1 MIPETGN
8 ARVGTMPSFD
18 IVSKTDLAEV
28 DNALANMV
36 REMSQ
41 RYDFKGSQAKI
52 ERKES
57 ELVINADDDLK
68 LKQMHELLQGHLAR
82 RKIDAGVIDYK
93 TPEKAAGQAVR
104 QKAIIRHGID
114 KELAMRVVKEIM
126 DGKFKVQVSIQG
138 DELRVT
144 GKKRDELQAVIEHTK
159 GLSIEQPLQFVNFRD

>member
-1 MIPETGN
+1 
-8 ARVGTMPSFD
+8 MPSFD

-28 DNALANMV
+28 DNALANME

-57 ELVINADDDLK
+57 ELTINADDDLK

-93 TPEKAAGQAVR
+93 APEKAAGQSVR
-104 QKAIIRHGID
+104 QKAVIRQGID
-114 KELAMRVVKEIM
+114 KELAKRLVKDIKNE
-126 DGKFKVQVSIQG
+126 KFKVQVAIQG

-144 GKKRDELQAVIEHTK
+144 GKKRDDLQAVIEYVK
-159 GLSIEQPLQFVNFRD
+159 GLSIEQPLQYVNFRD

>member
-1 MIPETGN
+1 M
-8 ARVGTMPSFD
+8 AMPSFD

-41 RYDFKGSQAKI
+41 RYDFKGSQSKI

-57 ELVINADDDLK
+57 EITINADDDLK

-82 RKIDAGVIDYK
+82 RKIDAGVIDYQK
-93 TPEKAAGQAVR
+93 PEKAAGQAVR
-104 QKAIIRHGID
+104 QKAIVRQGID
-114 KELAMRVVKEIM
+114 KELAKRLVKDIK
-126 DGKFKVQVSIQG
+126 DAKFKVQVSIQG

-144 GKKRDELQAVIEHTK
+144 GKKRDDLQAVIEHTK
-159 GLSIEQPLQFVNFRD
+159 GLSIEQPLQYVNFRD

>member
-1 MIPETGN
+1 MRETGN

-18 IVSKTDLAEV
+18 IVSQTDLAEV

-104 QKAIIRHGID
+104 QKAIIRQGID
-114 KELAMRVVKEIM
+114 KELAKRVVKEIK

-144 GKKRDELQAVIEHTK
+144 GKKRDDLQAVIEHTK

>member
-1 MIPETGN
+1 
-8 ARVGTMPSFD
+8 MPSFD

-36 REMSQ
+36 REMGQ
-41 RYDFKGSQAKI
+41 RYDFKNSQAKI

-57 ELVINADDDLK
+57 EITINADDDLK

-93 TPEKAAGQAVR
+93 PVEKAAGQAVR
-104 QKAIIRHGID
+104 QKAVIRQGID
-114 KELAMRVVKEIM
+114 KDLAKRLVKEVKE
-126 DGKFKVQVSIQG
+126 GKFKVQVAIQG

-144 GKKRDELQAVIEHTK
+144 GKKRDDLQAVIEYIK
-159 GLSIEQPLQFVNFRD
+159 GLSVEQPLQYVNFRD